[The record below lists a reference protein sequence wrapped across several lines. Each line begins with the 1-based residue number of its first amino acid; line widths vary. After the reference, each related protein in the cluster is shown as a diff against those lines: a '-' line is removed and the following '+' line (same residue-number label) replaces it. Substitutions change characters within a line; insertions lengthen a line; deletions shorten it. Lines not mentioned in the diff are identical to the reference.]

1 MSKTHRKHEQTHP
14 QMARDSRA
22 KLSNR
27 RERMQQALAQQEQQS
42 RGVEFPQPEVPT
54 PRRDW

>member
-22 KLSNR
+22 KPPNR